1 MSLTPADVGSRVV
14 VRRRLGG
21 EPGPSGGPAMTDV
34 IGTLERF
41 DDELVGVRRE
51 DGTLVEFARA
61 DVVAGK
67 PVPPRTSTL
76 LRVGAEH
83 LEAIA
88 GAGWPARTVEQLGDW
103 LLREAG
109 GFTGRA
115 NSVLCVGDPG
125 VPLAEAFERVEEFYQ
140 RHELEPLLQV
150 VVETALEQPLTAAGW
165 HVTRHGGGV
174 LVQVASLASARRASG
189 SSDHD
194 SVRISDMLSDGW
206 RRMYGRTAGVDPDVV
221 RGVLAGPDTVALA
234 SVSDPPVAI
243 GRGVVTGKWL
253 GLAAVEVAPEHR
265 GQGIGREVVD
275 ALLAWGSEHGARSVY
290 LQTVP
295 DNPAALALYEPYGF
309 VTHHRY
315 CYWTRPFSG
324 APPARRLRGAARP
337 PPGGHCPRLPW
348 TPSAPPGPPR
358 AR

>member
-1 MSLTPADVGSRVV
+1 MSLTRADVGSRVV

-21 EPGPSGGPAMTDV
+21 ERGPSGGRATTDV
-34 IGTLERF
+34 IGDLERF
-41 DDELVGVRRE
+41 DDELVRVRRE
-51 DGTLVEFARA
+51 DGTLVEFTRA

-67 PVPPRTSTL
+67 PVPPRVSTL

-88 GAGWPARTVEQLGDW
+88 GAGWPAVTVERLGDW
-103 LLREAG
+103 LLRAAG

-140 RHELEPLLQV
+140 RHGLEPLLQV
-150 VVETALEQPLTAAGW
+150 VVGATLERPLVEAGW
-165 HVTRHGGGV
+165 RVTRHGGGV
-174 LVQVASLASARRASG
+174 LVQVASLASARRASRRT
-189 SSDHD
+189 DHS
-194 SVRISDMLSDGW
+194 SVRISDTLSAGW
-206 RRMYGRTAGVDPDVV
+206 TALYGRTAGVAADVV

-234 SVSDPPVAI
+234 SVDDPPVAI
-243 GRGVVTGKWL
+243 GRGVVTGRWL
-253 GLAAVEVAPEHR
+253 GLAAVEVAPESR
-265 GQGIGREVVD
+265 GQGIGRQVVD
-275 ALLAWGSEHGARSVY
+275 ALLAWGAEHGARSVY

-315 CYWTRPFSG
+315 CYWTRE
-324 APPARRLRGAARP
+324 RP
-337 PPGGHCPRLPW
+337 GRS
-348 TPSAPPGPPR
+348 PSR
-358 AR
+358 

>member
-1 MSLTPADVGSRVV
+1 
-14 VRRRLGG
+14 
-21 EPGPSGGPAMTDV
+21 MTDV
-34 IGTLERF
+34 IGALERF
-41 DDELVGVRRE
+41 DDELVRVRRE
-51 DGTLVEFARA
+51 DGTPVEFARA
-61 DVVAGK
+61 DLVAGK

-88 GAGWPARTVEQLGDW
+88 GAGWPARHVERLGDW

-125 VPLAEAFERVEEFYQ
+125 VPLAEALALAEEFYQ
-140 RHELEPLLQV
+140 RRGLEPLLQV
-150 VVETALEQPLTAAGW
+150 VVGAALERPLTDAGW

-174 LVQVASLASARRASG
+174 LVQVASLASARRTSR
-189 SSDHD
+189 STDHD
-194 SVRISDMLSDGW
+194 SVRISDTLSDAW
-206 RRMYGRTAGVDPDVV
+206 MRLYGRTAGVDPDVV
-221 RGVLAGPDTVALA
+221 RAVLAGPDTVALA
-234 SVSDPPVAI
+234 SVGDPLVAI

-265 GQGIGREVVD
+265 GQGIGRQVVD
-275 ALLAWGSEHGARSVY
+275 ALLAWGAGHGARSVY

-295 DNPAALALYEPYGF
+295 DNPAALALYQPYGF

-315 CYWTRPFSG
+315 CYWTRE
-324 APPARRLRGAARP
+324 RP
-337 PPGGHCPRLPW
+337 GRS
-348 TPSAPPGPPR
+348 PSR
-358 AR
+358 

>member
-1 MSLTPADVGSRVV
+1 MTLTRANVGSRVV

-21 EPGPSGGPAMTDV
+21 ERGPSGGQAMTDV
-34 IGTLERF
+34 IGALERF
-41 DDELVGVRRE
+41 DDELVRVRRE

-88 GAGWPARTVEQLGDW
+88 GAGWPARSVERLGDW

-140 RHELEPLLQV
+140 RRGLEPLLQV
-150 VVETALEQPLTAAGW
+150 VVGAGLEQPLAAAGW

-174 LVQVASLASARRASG
+174 LVQVASLASARRTSR
-189 SSDHD
+189 STDHD
-194 SVRISDMLSDGW
+194 SVRISDTLSDAW
-206 RRMYGRTAGVDPDVV
+206 MRLYGRTAGVDPDVV
-221 RGVLAGPDTVALA
+221 RAVLAGPDTVALA
-234 SVSDPPVAI
+234 SVGDPLVAI
-243 GRGVVTGKWL
+243 GRGVVTGRWL
-253 GLAAVEVAPEHR
+253 GLAAVEVAPGRR
-265 GQGIGREVVD
+265 GQGIGRQVVD

-309 VTHHRY
+309 ITHHRY
-315 CYWTRPFSG
+315 CYWTRE
-324 APPARRLRGAARP
+324 RP
-337 PPGGHCPRLPW
+337 GRS
-348 TPSAPPGPPR
+348 PSR
-358 AR
+358 

>member
-1 MSLTPADVGSRVV
+1 MSLTPANVGSRVV

-21 EPGPSGGPAMTDV
+21 ERGPSGGQAMTDV
-34 IGTLERF
+34 IGALERF

-67 PVPPRTSTL
+67 LVPPRTSTL
-76 LRVGAEH
+76 LRFGAEH

-88 GAGWPARTVEQLGDW
+88 GAGWPARTVERLGDW

-125 VPLAEAFERVEEFYQ
+125 VPLAEAFERVEEFYR
-140 RHELEPLLQV
+140 RHGLEPLLQV
-150 VVETALEQPLTAAGW
+150 LAGAALEQPLVAAGW
-165 HVTRHGGGV
+165 HVTRHSGGV
-174 LVQVASLASARRASG
+174 LVQVASLAAARRASR
-189 SSDHD
+189 STDHS
-194 SVRISDMLSDGW
+194 SVRISDTLADGW

-221 RGVLAGPDTVALA
+221 RGVLAGPDMVALA
-234 SVSDPPVAI
+234 SVGDPLVAI

-253 GLAAVEVAPEHR
+253 GLAAVEVVPEHR
-265 GQGIGREVVD
+265 GHGIGRQVVD

-295 DNPAALALYEPYGF
+295 DNPAALALYDPYGF

-315 CYWTRPFSG
+315 CYWTRPFSA
-324 APPARRLRGAARP
+324 APPARRLRGASRTPPEGRGPRP
-337 PPGGHCPRLPW
+337 PE
-348 TPSAPPGPPR
+348 TPSAPPTPR
-358 AR
+358 R